1 MFMMESLLVVFMFFF
16 IANLVLV
23 IWSLIDAIKVPDDS
37 MFKAGTKLIWV
48 LGDRLHGLHRVDH
61 LSRGRATF
69 ARRPNSRA
77 PFDGSEPAAAPSA
90 CCPRLTIHA
99 GPGAPTLSV

>member
-48 LGDRLHGLHRVDH
+48 LVIVFTGFIGSIIYLAVGRPSHG
-61 LSRGRATF
+61 GRTAVPPSTDPN
-69 ARRPNSRA
+69 RPPPPPPVA
-77 PFDGSEPAAAPSA
+77 LG
-90 CCPRLTIHA
+90 
-99 GPGAPTLSV
+99 